1 MAFALMAAALVCAV
15 GIVTYA
21 KATNA
26 LQPVSMITTKLG
38 SEYQVW
44 CVLVLS
50 CSGRSPL
57 QISQMRVA
65 FSRENFSCQKSV
77 PRHSWVARFSCLAGR
92 PLIPLACC
100 NSRSLG
106 FAIRVPDDMCAGGL
120 MSRQTCGGSSW
131 AFVLPKFTDVAL

>member
-77 PRHSWVARFSCLAGR
+77 PRHSWVG
-92 PLIPLACC
+92 
-100 NSRSLG
+100 
-106 FAIRVPDDMCAGGL
+106 
-120 MSRQTCGGSSW
+120 
-131 AFVLPKFTDVAL
+131 

>member
-1 MAFALMAAALVCAV
+1 MAFALMAAALACAV

-44 CVLVLS
+44 CALVLL
-50 CSGRSPL
+50 CSRRSL

-65 FSRENFSCQKSV
+65 FSRENFSRQKSV

-100 NSRSLG
+100 NSRSWG
-106 FAIRVPDDMCAGGL
+106 SAIRAPVDLCAGSL
-120 MSRQTCGGSSW
+120 MSRHTCGG
-131 AFVLPKFTDVAL
+131 